1 MEWKDPVPDPR
12 PKIAEPQDPRYLE
25 IRARPRGFRWKL
37 CVPVAVVLLLGGA
50 AGGAWMWY
58 SAQQAKGVALVERL
72 GGKVRWTNDRRGEG
86 DVVSVL
92 LSGGNFTDQ
101 RLVELSPWW
110 ITFPGLKDLDL
121 SGSGVTDAGL
131 VYLRGSGLSNLI
143 LHDTRVTDAGLMYL
157 AGLPNLYSLSLQ
169 QTSVGDGGLLA
180 LKSLPGLTTLYLSGT
195 KVSDAGLDV
204 LAAMPKLT
212 YVQLDAVSIS
222 GAAVRK
228 LEAARPDLHISR

>member
-12 PKIAEPQDPRYLE
+12 PKIAEPQDPRYVE

-37 CVPVAVVLLLGGA
+37 WAPVSVLLLLGGA
-50 AGGAWMWY
+50 AGVAWMWY

-72 GGKVRWTNDRRGEG
+72 GGKVRWTDDRRGEG
-86 DVVSVL
+86 DVVSVSL
-92 LSGGNFTDQ
+92 GGGNVTDE

-131 VYLRGSGLSNLI
+131 AQLRGSGLSNLI
-143 LHDTRVTDAGLMYL
+143 VRDTRITDAGLVHL
-157 AGLPNLYSLSLQ
+157 AGLPNLHSLSLQ
-169 QTSVGDGGLLA
+169 ETSIGDDGLA
-180 LKSLPGLTTLYLSGT
+180 AIKSLPGLTTLYLSGT
-195 KVSDAGLDV
+195 KVSDGGLDV

-212 YVQLDAVSIS
+212 YVQLDAASIS
-222 GAAVRK
+222 ESAVRK
-228 LEAARPDLHISR
+228 LEAARPDLRISR